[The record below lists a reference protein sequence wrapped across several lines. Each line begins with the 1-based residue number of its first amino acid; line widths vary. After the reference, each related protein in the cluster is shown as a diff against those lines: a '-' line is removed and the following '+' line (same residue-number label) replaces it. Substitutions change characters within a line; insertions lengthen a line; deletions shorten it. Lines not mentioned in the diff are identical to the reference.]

1 MKINP
6 KRRLDLLVLLV
17 ALCLCK
23 VLDNCAFKTIIILA
37 LDSNQFINLPF
48 TGGGGR
54 RNNNNNNTFFIQ
66 GYSISYNILAAINRS
81 PAINRMPYGPHR
93 KWLLQFFYTLLMV
106 TEKLV
111 GY

>member
-1 MKINP
+1 MQINP

-48 TGGGGR
+48 TGGGGKDAIIIIIIHSLYR
-54 RNNNNNNTFFIQ
+54 VIRSAT
-66 GYSISYNILAAINRS
+66 IS
-81 PAINRMPYGPHR
+81 
-93 KWLLQFFYTLLMV
+93 
-106 TEKLV
+106 
-111 GY
+111 